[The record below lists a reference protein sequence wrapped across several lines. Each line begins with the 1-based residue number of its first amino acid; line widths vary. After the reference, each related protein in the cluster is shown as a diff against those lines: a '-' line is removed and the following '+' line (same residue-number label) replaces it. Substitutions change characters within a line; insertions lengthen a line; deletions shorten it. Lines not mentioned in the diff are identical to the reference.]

1 MSDAVVGKEV
11 DGYRIQSVLGRGGMG
26 TVYKAKDVNLSRPVA
41 IKRINPSQADRESF
55 IHRFRSEAQALA
67 RVDSPYIVGVYAL
80 RDTDIGLLIVME
92 FVEGGTLKDP
102 LDSQGVIAPGQAI
115 PILEQI
121 LRAFHDAHTAG
132 VIHRDIK
139 PQNILLTEEGTVKVT
154 DFGIAKL
161 RQPDSGE
168 TVTQGGQGGTLK
180 YMSPEQISNISEV
193 DARSDLYSIGMTA
206 YEMFAGSLPFTET
219 DTDFDIMRKVV
230 EGTIPPP
237 DEYNSDIPSGL
248 AQWVMGAVKK
258 DQGARYQ
265 SAEEMLEALREAD
278 RQADVTVTQPEWEV
292 DDGSADVDQTQTMG
306 PEPEDRTKTVVPDEA
321 DDAHEGVSS
330 GGQTVVDPQVGS
342 GGGGVP
348 KAGARLAV
356 SEGTGDD
363 GDDEIDDRPNWP
375 VILGGVG
382 AFLLLVV
389 GGYFAVAQLGG
400 GAASG
405 ATLALTSSPE
415 GATVLVNGD
424 TAGTTPLQN
433 YALTAGPVNIEVR
446 KAGYESIDTS
456 FTVNTDEY
464 VEVQGVTLPG
474 TGAVDE
480 ADGTLAADARES
492 TTDSEG
498 DPDTPGSTGG
508 ASSGPDGSQTD
519 AGESGSASGSEGAD
533 ETTSE
538 PSGGTVEV
546 ASEPVG
552 TVLVDGQEQSGPGG
566 ITLPAGEHTISCRHP
581 EHDRTADTTIVV
593 AAGQTEALTCY
604 TEWEVNVN
612 TDGPWGRV
620 WLNRTDTGRNTDEG
634 GALSLPPGTHRIE
647 VRRLSLDEFTVAGGR
662 VKITRGEGGRI
673 ENFTGDS
680 YEIDVRPSF
689 TNVEYA
695 VVFEISD
702 Q

>member
-11 DGYRIQSVLGRGGMG
+11 DGYRIQAVLGRGGMG
-26 TVYKAKDVNLSRPVA
+26 TVYKAEDVNLSRPVA

-80 RDTDIGLLIVME
+80 RETDIGLLIVME

-102 LDSQGVIAPGQAI
+102 LDNQGVIAPGQAI

-121 LRAFHDAHTAG
+121 LQAFHDAHTAG

-139 PQNILLTEEGTVKVT
+139 PQNILLTKDGTVKVT

-180 YMSPEQISNISEV
+180 YMSPEQISNINEV

-258 DQGARYQ
+258 EQGDRYQ
-265 SAEEMLEALREAD
+265 TAEEMLRALREAD

-306 PEPEDRTKTVVPDEA
+306 PGPEDRTKTVVPDGAE
-321 DDAHEGVSS
+321 DAGDGASSEGR
-330 GGQTVVDPQVGS
+330 TVVDPEVGGDS
-342 GGGGVP
+342 GGPAANGGR
-348 KAGARLAV
+348 AAV
-356 SEGTGDD
+356 SEMTG
-363 GDDEIDDRPNWP
+363 GEPEGEDEDRPDWT
-375 VILGGVG
+375 VILGGAGVL
-382 AFLLLVV
+382 LLLVV
-389 GGYFAVAQLGG
+389 GGYFAAAQFGG
-400 GAASG
+400 GTVSE

-433 YALTAGPVNIEVR
+433 HALSAGPVNVEVR
-446 KAGYESIDTS
+446 KEGYEALDTS
-456 FTVNTDEY
+456 FTVE
-464 VEVQGVTLPG
+464 EAQHVQLQDVTLAG
-474 TGAVDE
+474 GE
-480 ADGTLAADARES
+480 APEEANRALAADAGES
-492 TTDSEG
+492 SANSEG
-498 DPDTPGSTGG
+498 EPDASGSPSA
-508 ASSGPDGSQTD
+508 ASDDSD
-519 AGESGSASGSEGAD
+519 APQVESGESGSDARSEGPEGTA
-533 ETTSE
+533 SE

-546 ASEPVG
+546 TSEPIG
-552 TVLVDGQEQSGPGG
+552 TVLVDGEEQAGSGRR
-566 ITLPAGEHTISCRHP
+566 TLPAGEHTVTCRHP
-581 EHDRTADTTIVV
+581 EHDRSVDTTVV
-593 AAGQTEALTCY
+593 VKQGQTETLTCY
-604 TEWEVNVN
+604 TEWELNVN
-612 TDGPWGRV
+612 TKGPWGRI

-634 GALSLPPGTHRIE
+634 GALSLPPGTHRVE
-647 VRRLSLDEFTVAGGR
+647 VRRKSLDDFHVTGGQ
-662 VKITRGEGGRI
+662 VKVERGERERY

-689 TNVEYA
+689 ANVEYA

>member
-11 DGYRIQSVLGRGGMG
+11 DGYRIQAVLGRGGMG
-26 TVYKAKDVNLSRPVA
+26 TVYKAEDVNLSRPVA

-139 PQNILLTEEGTVKVT
+139 PQNILLTEGGIVKVT

-258 DQGARYQ
+258 DQAARYQ
-265 SAEEMLEALREAD
+265 SAEEMLDALREAD

-306 PEPEDRTKTVVPDEA
+306 PGPEDRTKTVVPDGA
-321 DDAHEGVSS
+321 DDAREGVSS

-342 GGGGVP
+342 GGGGP
-348 KAGARLAV
+348 PETGGQSPV

-363 GDDEIDDRPNWP
+363 GDDEIDEHPNWSA
-375 VILGGVG
+375 ILTGVG
-382 AFLLLVV
+382 ALLLLVV

-400 GAASG
+400 GVASG

-433 YALTAGPVNIEVR
+433 YALTAGPVDVTVR

-456 FTVNTDEY
+456 FTIETDQH
-464 VEVQGVTLPG
+464 VELQGVTLPG
-474 TGAVDE
+474 AGAVDE
-480 ADGTLAADARES
+480 ADGTLAADAGGPS
-492 TTDSEG
+492 ANSEG
-498 DPDTPGSTGG
+498 DPG
-508 ASSGPDGSQTD
+508 ASGNTSGASNGPDASQT
-519 AGESGSASGSEGAD
+519 ESGQSGSESGREGTD

-538 PSGGTVEV
+538 PSVGTVEV
-546 ASEPVG
+546 TSEPVG
-552 TVLVDGQEQSGPGG
+552 TVLVDGEEQSGPGG
-566 ITLPAGEHTISCRHP
+566 ITLPTGEHTISCRHP
-581 EHDRTADTTIVV
+581 EYDRTADTTIVV
-593 AAGQTEALTCY
+593 SAGQTETLACY

-620 WLNRTDTGRNTDEG
+620 WLNRTDTGTNTDEG

-647 VRRLSLDEFTVAGGR
+647 VRRLSLDDFTVAGGR
-662 VKITRGEGGRI
+662 VKITRGEEGRI

-680 YEIDVRPSF
+680 YVIDVRPSF

>member
-11 DGYRIQSVLGRGGMG
+11 DGYRIQAVLGRGGMG
-26 TVYKAKDVNLSRPVA
+26 TVYKAEDVNLSRPVA

-258 DQGARYQ
+258 DQAARYQ
-265 SAEEMLEALREAD
+265 SAEEMLDALREAD

-306 PEPEDRTKTVVPDEA
+306 PGPEDRTKTVVPDGA
-321 DDAHEGVSS
+321 DDAREGVSS

-342 GGGGVP
+342 GGGGAP
-348 KAGARLAV
+348 EAGGQSPV

-363 GDDEIDDRPNWP
+363 GDDEIDEHPNWSA
-375 VILGGVG
+375 ILVGVG
-382 AFLLLVV
+382 ALLLLVV

-400 GAASG
+400 GVASG

-433 YALTAGPVNIEVR
+433 YALTAGPVDVTVR

-456 FTVNTDEY
+456 FTVETDQH
-464 VEVQGVTLPG
+464 VELQGVTLPG
-474 TGAVDE
+474 AGAVDE
-480 ADGTLAADARES
+480 ADGTLAADAGGPS
-492 TTDSEG
+492 ANSEG
-498 DPDTPGSTGG
+498 DPG
-508 ASSGPDGSQTD
+508 ASGNTSGASNGPDASQT
-519 AGESGSASGSEGAD
+519 ESGQSGSGSGREGTD

-538 PSGGTVEV
+538 PPVGTVEV
-546 ASEPVG
+546 TSEPVG
-552 TVLVDGQEQSGPGG
+552 TVLVDGEEQSGPGG

-593 AAGQTEALTCY
+593 AAGQTETLACY

-647 VRRLSLDEFTVAGGR
+647 VRRLSLDDFTVAGGR
-662 VKITRGEGGRI
+662 VKITRGEEGRI
-673 ENFTGDS
+673 ENFTGDF